1 MSGRNSNRNSQNNN
15 RNSRQ
20 LAQTIM
26 SWMTDPD
33 FEEIDTGTAPPRG
46 PIRAPRPAPPG
57 GWLTNPVIVKTPKN
71 PKQPKGPKKPKKPN
85 NFAR

>member
-1 MSGRNSNRNSQNNN
+1 MSGRNSNRNS
-15 RNSRQ
+15 RS

-26 SWMTDPD
+26 SWMGDSED
-33 FEEIDTGTAPPRG
+33 IDWGVAN
-46 PIRAPRPAPPG
+46 PRPTRTGPKPPQLG
-57 GWLTNPVIVKTPKN
+57 GFPSNPVIVKNPKN